1 MRNTEGHLE
10 KLVMVIR
17 EELRRQTIIPLHFY
31 LFDQESTKESG
42 F

>member
-17 EELRRQTIIPLHFY
+17 EELSRQTIILLHFHH
-31 LFDQESTKESG
+31 FDRESTKESG
-42 F
+42 P